1 MVSLEGWTGADPGVG
16 PWCHAEY
23 LDFVMQPLPR
33 LSGPLPASEPPLGGF
48 STHWV
53 SVLDSRPSPG
63 SDEGALAGA
72 LVPVMPVRQACSC
85 RALHHRAPAGGHLPG
100 LQPAQGRLFFLL
112 GAEAELVSPP
122 PPLRNRASEAHNAAV
137 KISGSGLAAAQQTPC
152 SPRRQRT
159 QGPSWA
165 CLCWPPAGGVGRG
178 ETPGLAR
185 DFCCFGPVH
194 GGRGQTAAFG
204 IGRTARSREMPA

>member
-1 MVSLEGWTGADPGVG
+1 MGADPGVG
-16 PWCHAEY
+16 PWCHGEY
-23 LDFVMQPLPR
+23 LDLVMQPLPR
-33 LSGPLPASEPPLGGF
+33 LSGPFPASEPPLGGF

-53 SVLDSRPSPG
+53 SFLDSRPSPG
-63 SDEGALAGA
+63 SDEGA

-85 RALHHRAPAGGHLPG
+85 HALHHRAPAGGYLPG

-122 PPLRNRASEAHNAAV
+122 RR
-137 KISGSGLAAAQQTPC
+137 SGIAPQKHTMQLLKYLGLAWRLHSRPLVHLADGA
-152 SPRRQRT
+152 PRGRA
-159 QGPSWA
+159 GPAS
-165 CLCWPPAGGVGRG
+165 AGRLLRAGRG